1 MLLSHSGKHP
11 QIDAA
16 SWIAPDAT
24 VCGDVIVGP
33 GSRIMHGARLI
44 GESGGSIRIGRNCI
58 VMENAVIRATK
69 RHSCTIGS
77 HCLIGPNAHVVG
89 ARLEDEVFIATGAA
103 VFHGAQLCRGCEV
116 RVHATVHL
124 RTRLDSGA
132 TVPIG
137 WIAVGDPA
145 RILPPDRHEEIWA
158 IQKTLDFPQWVYGFD
173 RNTPDLMV
181 QVTQRLSELLGPHAA
196 DIPD

>member
-1 MLLSHSGKHP
+1 
-11 QIDAA
+11 
-16 SWIAPDAT
+16 
-24 VCGDVIVGP
+24 
-33 GSRIMHGARLI
+33 
-44 GESGGSIRIGRNCI
+44 
-58 VMENAVIRATK
+58 MENAVVRATK

-196 DIPD
+196 DIPE

>member
-1 MLLSHSGKHP
+1 
-11 QIDAA
+11 
-16 SWIAPDAT
+16 
-24 VCGDVIVGP
+24 
-33 GSRIMHGARLI
+33 MHGARLI

-58 VMENAVIRATK
+58 VMENAVLRATK

-181 QVTQRLSELLGPHAA
+181 QVTQRLSELFGPHAA